1 MTRGPEP
8 AGPAPRGVLIPP
20 MVAADARS
28 VLAIYQAGLDTR
40 RAS

>member
-8 AGPAPRGVLIPP
+8 PGPAPRGVLLRP